1 MSECVRI
8 IPLTV
13 CVFLQNDLDL
23 VSLAS
28 VDVDNTLQLHLNI
41 SSLKSKDHIIDFVPA
56 LSTLTNHVR
65 YTIDYGNDDG
75 LFRMNQ
81 KDGVS
86 YLHISKKKALQ
97 PGAYYLQIRSMP
109 LSGRKEPAEEQPD
122 TDYLSGQLGDAL
134 LMRVQIVLH

>member
-1 MSECVRI
+1 QGAAVHEAPANDVR
-8 IPLTV
+8 V
-13 CVFLQNDLDL
+13 SVQNDLDW

-28 VDVDNTLQLHLNI
+28 VDVDNTLQLQLNI
-41 SSLKSKDHIIDFVPA
+41 STLKNKDHIIDFVPA
-56 LSTLTNHVR
+56 LSTLANHVR

-97 PGAYYLQIRSMP
+97 PGAYYLQIRSVP
-109 LSGRKEPAEEQPD
+109 L
-122 TDYLSGQLGDAL
+122 
-134 LMRVQIVLH
+134 